1 MMCRP
6 MTAKPA
12 GRHTTVALAPPAV
25 GQIAEALEAFCQA
38 EALPEDAAW
47 RLKLAMDEIVANV
60 VSHGATGRPGGRIDV
75 WFCRDHDMVEVRVE
89 DDGLPFDPLSRPDP
103 DVSGPLEERQPG
115 GLGIV
120 LVKGLLDEVR
130 YQRTTRNILTLRKGL
145 DAGGNT
151 GAAGKP

>member
-1 MMCRP
+1 MMCPP
-6 MTAKPA
+6 MTAMPA

-25 GQIAEALEAFCQA
+25 GQIAEALEAFCLA

-75 WFCRDHDMVEVRVE
+75 WFWRDHDTVEVRVE

-120 LVKGLLDEVR
+120 LVKGLLDDVR
-130 YQRTTRNILTLRKGL
+130 YERTTRNILTLRKGL
-145 DAGGNT
+145 DSGGNT